1 MNDLPGF
8 GILLARLLDRRGL
21 DAPGLS
27 GLSGVPEDK
36 VQALLD
42 GAGPDPSLLPALA
55 RALGLH
61 SADLFVIAWVPVPDE
76 LRPFDR
82 SAGGL
87 IQGLANEATRLSA
100 QSLTELRA
108 FTRSLPQLSRTSPP
122 QWGPDWLRY
131 ERSFGAMIVAMLA
144 NRNLF
149 SWAGAAQALARLT
162 PLYWSPATV
171 GMVGRGRKILTPDEL
186 ACFAQLLD
194 IPLGD
199 LTAIGDVWLPPEK
212 LSQDGAGSEMARLLW
227 DVRHLTADQLHKVTA
242 LAKSMREDVVA
253 HELEARWR
261 RLVQSSRTV
270 GREAGKDPISERA
283 ARHVAAFNDSVRSG
297 DWAAFAD
304 RFTSDATMRFI
315 GVPVGPFTGR
325 EAIAAGYATQP
336 PSDTLT
342 VTRAVASGDIDRLWF
357 AWDSG
362 GTGEMT
368 LHWRDGLIAELTV
381 AFS

>member
-1 MNDLPGF
+1 M
-8 GILLARLLDRRGL
+8 
-21 DAPGLS
+21 
-27 GLSGVPEDK
+27 V
-36 VQALLD
+36 
-42 GAGPDPSLLPALA
+42 
-55 RALGLH
+55 
-61 SADLFVIAWVPVPDE
+61 
-76 LRPFDR
+76 
-82 SAGGL
+82 
-87 IQGLANEATRLSA
+87 
-100 QSLTELRA
+100 
-108 FTRSLPQLSRTSPP
+108 
-122 QWGPDWLRY
+122 
-131 ERSFGAMIVAMLA
+131 VAMLA

-149 SWAGAAQALARLT
+149 SWVDAAQTLARLT
-162 PLYWSPATV
+162 TLYWSPSTV
-171 GMVGRGRKILTPDEL
+171 GMVGRGRKVLTPDEL

-212 LSQDGAGSEMARLLW
+212 LSQDAAGSEMARLLW
-227 DVRHLTADQLHKVTA
+227 DVRHLTADQLRKVTA

-253 HELEARWR
+253 RVGSMVAAGSSLTELLDYLQDSESFRLTRWNFQLVIDESSEISTFQSREVSLMFDQDMRPLVPSDELDARWR
-261 RLVQSSRTV
+261 QLAQSARTV

-283 ARHVAAFNDSVRSG
+283 ARHVAAFNDCVRSG
-297 DWAAFAD
+297 DWAAFAGRFASD
-304 RFTSDATMRFI
+304 AVMRFT

-325 EAIAAGYATQP
+325 EAIADGYAAQP

-381 AFS
+381 TFS